1 MSGTTEADAST
12 FAAPALVD
20 AHIHPDKSS
29 WGGPWLSR
37 QDAFELRDF
46 IANDLAT
53 QRSYTRGVEERAYGL
68 LRTALANGTLAMRAQ
83 VDVSS
88 ELGTA
93 NVEGVRAAA
102 ERIPELTVQIVAF
115 PQFGLL
121 GNPGTLDVMAAALD
135 SGADVVGGIDPVG
148 LEGDLGGHLDAV
160 FGLAE
165 RAGRDLDIHLH
176 DRGESG
182 LAQIREIAAR
192 TVAAGMRGRVT
203 VSHAFALAD
212 DSAPT
217 LRRTLDQV
225 AEAGI
230 WITTCA
236 LGSDPVPD
244 IGLLASHGVQLA
256 VGSDGVR
263 DAWTPFGTGS
273 MVDRAHLLAYRTGA
287 VTDAELERCYAL
299 ASTEGGRM
307 LGIADLAHWPGPD
320 SPTRLEFRA
329 ESLAQLVADRPAPLR
344 VFRSGRQIE
353 TNPVAAAALLPSS

>member
-1 MSGTTEADAST
+1 LSGLSEADAST

-20 AHIHPDKSS
+20 AHIHPDKTS

-37 QDAFELRDF
+37 REATELRDF

-53 QRSYTRGVEERAYGL
+53 QRAYTRSVEERAFGL
-68 LRTALANGTLAMRAQ
+68 LSTAVANGTLAMRAQ
-83 VDVSS
+83 VDVSR

-102 ERIPELTVQIVAF
+102 ERIPGLTLQIVAF

-121 GNPGTLDVMAAALD
+121 SNPGTLEVMAAALD
-135 SGADVVGGIDPVG
+135 SGADVVGGIDPLS
-148 LEGDLGGHLDAV
+148 LEGDLDGHLDAV

-176 DRGESG
+176 DRGEAG

-192 TVAAGMRGRVT
+192 TIARGMRGKVT
-203 VSHAFALAD
+203 VSHAFALAE
-212 DSAPT
+212 DSDPT
-217 LRRTLDQV
+217 LRKTLDQV
-225 AEAGI
+225 ADAGI

-236 LGSDPVPD
+236 LGSEPVPD
-244 IGLLASHGVQLA
+244 LGLLAAHGVQLA
-256 VGSDGVR
+256 LGSDGVR

-307 LGIADLAHWPGPD
+307 LGIEDLASWPGPD
-320 SPTRLEFRA
+320 APTRLEFHA
-329 ESLAQLVADRPAPLR
+329 ESLAQIVTDRPAPHR
-344 VFRSGRQIE
+344 VFRSGQLLE
-353 TNPVAAAALLPSS
+353 TQPVPAGSLPR